1 MRSRAPAILAA
12 LVIAG
17 SSLQAQEPA
26 GAPLIK
32 RIDSLVDDYMTSKK
46 APAVSVAVLH
56 GQDTVLMRGY
66 GLASREANRKA
77 DASTVYEIGS
87 ITKQFTS
94 SGIMRLVER
103 GKVSLDDPISKY
115 VPDLPAHE
123 QNVKIRQLL
132 NHTSGVHNYTA
143 SPEWMKTWSQD
154 LTPRQVVAFVDKD
167 TLDFPSGT
175 RYSYSNTG
183 YVLLGMVIEKASGQP
198 YATFVQKEFFGPL
211 GLTQTSYCPSHP
223 TDSRFAVG
231 YQMKNDTL
239 KVADYLSMTHPF
251 SAGAICSTVR
261 DLVKWQRALVAGK
274 VVSPKSF
281 EQMTTPDSLPGGRRM
296 NYGFGLTVGQMGSK
310 KVIAHGGG
318 IFGFTTAG
326 LFVPED
332 AINVAVFTNSEG
344 GPDALA
350 ANIARAVMG
359 IPLVKPPQPV
369 VASPLRDID
378 RDRIPGVYD
387 FGQLVIHVTVE
398 GGRLMAQAEGP
409 GQGKFP
415 LIHVGGLRFG
425 TQVDPTLFITFL
437 DENGKITKA
446 QFTQRGSPPV
456 EGTRKP

>member
-1 MRSRAPAILAA
+1 MRSSALLAA
-12 LVIAG
+12 FMIAG
-17 SSLQAQEPA
+17 SRLYAQEPG
-26 GAPLIK
+26 GAPLVA
-32 RIDSLVDDYMTSKK
+32 RIDSLVNDYMTSKN

-66 GLASREANRKA
+66 GLANREANQKA

-123 QNVKIRQLL
+123 QNIKIRQLL

-143 SPEWMKTWSQD
+143 SSEWAKTWKQD
-154 LTPRQVVAFVDKD
+154 YSPRQIVAFVDKD

-183 YVLLGMVIEKASGQP
+183 YVLLGMVIEKASGQS
-198 YATFVQKEFFGPL
+198 YAKFVDREFFGPL
-211 GLTQTSYCPSHP
+211 GLTQTSYCPSRA
-223 TDSRFAVG
+223 TDSHAAVG
-231 YQMKNDTL
+231 YQMKGDTMR
-239 KVADYLSMTHPF
+239 VADYLSMTHPF
-251 SAGAICSTVR
+251 SAGALCSTVR

-296 NYGFGLTVGQMGSK
+296 NYGFGLTVGQVGSK
-310 KVIAHGGG
+310 KMIAHGGG

-326 LFVPED
+326 VFIPED
-332 AINVAVFTNSEG
+332 AINIAVFTNSEG

-359 IPLVKPPQPV
+359 LPLVAPPARL
-369 VASPLRDID
+369 VAAPLRDID
-378 RDRIPGVYD
+378 RDRMPGVYD
-387 FGQLVIHVTVE
+387 FGQLVIRVTVE
-398 GGRLMAQAEGP
+398 NGRLMAQAEGA

-415 LIHVGGLRFG
+415 LVHVGGFRFG
-425 TQVDPTLFITFL
+425 TQADPTLFITFV
-437 DENGKITKA
+437 DDNGNITKA
-446 QFTQRGSPPV
+446 QFTQRGSPPI

>member
-1 MRSRAPAILAA
+1 MRSRALLAV
-12 LVIAG
+12 LMLTG
-17 SSLQAQEPA
+17 SRLYAQEPA

-32 RIDSLVDDYMTSKK
+32 RIDSLVNDYMTSKK
-46 APAVSVAVLH
+46 APSVSVAVLH
-56 GQDTVLMRGY
+56 GPDTVLMRGY
-66 GLASREANRKA
+66 GLASREANKQA

-132 NHTSGVHNYTA
+132 NHTSGVHNYTS
-143 SPEWMKTWSQD
+143 SPEWMKTWKAD
-154 LTPRQVVAFVDKD
+154 YTPRQIVAFVDKD
-167 TLDFPSGT
+167 SLDFPSGT

-183 YVLLGMVIEKASGQP
+183 YVLLGMVIEKASGQT
-198 YATFVQKEFFGPL
+198 YANFVQREFFGPL
-211 GLTQTSYCPSHP
+211 GLTQTTYCPSHP
-223 TDSRFAVG
+223 TDAHYAVG
-231 YQMKNDTL
+231 YQMKGDTMR
-239 KVADYLSMTHPF
+239 VADYLSMTHPF

-261 DLVKWQRALVAGK
+261 DLVKWQRALVGGK
-274 VVSPKSF
+274 VVSAKSF

-296 NYGFGLTVGQMGSK
+296 NYGFGLTVGQVGNK
-310 KVIAHGGG
+310 KMVAHGGG

-326 LFVPED
+326 VFIPED
-332 AINVAVFTNSEG
+332 QINIAVFTNSEG

-359 IPLVKPPQPV
+359 IPLVAPPARL

-378 RDRIPGVYD
+378 RDRMPGVYD
-387 FGQLVIHVTVE
+387 FGQLVIRVTVE
-398 GGRLMAQAEGP
+398 DGRLMAQAEGQ

-415 LIHVGGLRFG
+415 LVHVGGFKFG
-425 TQVDPTLFITFL
+425 TQVDPTLFITFV

-446 QFTQRGSPPV
+446 RFTQRGSPPV

>member
-1 MRSRAPAILAA
+1 MFTGSRLY
-12 LVIAG
+12 
-17 SSLQAQEPA
+17 AQEPA

-32 RIDSLVDDYMTSKK
+32 RIDSLVNEYMVSKK
-46 APAVSVAVLH
+46 APSVSVAVLH
-56 GQDTVLMRGY
+56 GPDTVLMRGY
-66 GLASREANRKA
+66 GLASREANKQA

-132 NHTSGVHNYTA
+132 NHTSGVHNYTS
-143 SPEWMKTWSQD
+143 SPEWMKTWKED
-154 LTPRQVVAFVDKD
+154 YTPRQIVGFVDKD
-167 TLDFPSGT
+167 SLDFPSGT

-183 YVLLGMVIEKASGQP
+183 YVLLGMVIEKASGQT
-198 YATFVQKEFFGPL
+198 YANFVQREFFGPL
-211 GLTQTSYCPSHP
+211 GLTQTTYCPSHP
-223 TDSRFAVG
+223 TDAHYAVG
-231 YQMKNDTL
+231 YQMKGDTMR
-239 KVADYLSMTHPF
+239 VADYLSMTHPF

-261 DLVKWQRALVAGK
+261 DLVKWQRARMDGK
-274 VVSPKSF
+274 VVSAKSF

-296 NYGFGLTVGQMGSK
+296 NYGFGLTVGQVGNK
-310 KVIAHGGG
+310 KMVAHGGG

-326 LFVPED
+326 VFIPED
-332 AINVAVFTNSEG
+332 QINVAVFTNSEG

-359 IPLVKPPQPV
+359 IPLVAPPARL

-378 RDRIPGVYD
+378 RDRMPGVYD

-398 GGRLMAQAEGP
+398 DGRLMAQAEGQ

-415 LIHVGGLRFG
+415 LVHVGGFKFG
-425 TQVDPTLFITFL
+425 TQVDPTLFITFV

-446 QFTQRGSPPV
+446 RFTQRGSPPV

>member
-1 MRSRAPAILAA
+1 MRSRALLAV
-12 LVIAG
+12 LMFTG
-17 SSLQAQEPA
+17 SRLYAQEPA

-32 RIDSLVDDYMTSKK
+32 RIDSLVNEYMVSKK
-46 APAVSVAVLH
+46 APSVSVAVLH
-56 GQDTVLMRGY
+56 GPDTVLMRGY
-66 GLASREANRKA
+66 GLASREANKQA

-132 NHTSGVHNYTA
+132 NHTSGVHNYTS
-143 SPEWMKTWSQD
+143 SPEWMKTWKED
-154 LTPRQVVAFVDKD
+154 YAPRQIVGFVDKD
-167 TLDFPSGT
+167 SLDFASGT

-183 YVLLGMVIEKASGQP
+183 YVLIGMVIEKASGQT
-198 YATFVQKEFFGPL
+198 YANFVQREFFGPL
-211 GLTQTSYCPSHP
+211 GLTQTTYCPSHP
-223 TDSRFAVG
+223 TDAHYAVG
-231 YQMKNDTL
+231 YQMKGDTMR
-239 KVADYLSMTHPF
+239 VADYLSMTHPF

-261 DLVKWQRALVAGK
+261 DLVKWQRALVGGK
-274 VVSPKSF
+274 VVSAKSF

-296 NYGFGLTVGQMGSK
+296 NYGFGLTVGQVGNK
-310 KVIAHGGG
+310 KMVAHGGG

-326 LFVPED
+326 VFIPED
-332 AINVAVFTNSEG
+332 QINVAVFTNSEG

-359 IPLVKPPQPV
+359 IPLVAPPARV

-378 RDRIPGVYD
+378 RDRMPGVYD

-398 GGRLMAQAEGP
+398 DGRLMAQAEGQ

-415 LIHVGGLRFG
+415 LVHVGGFKFG
-425 TQVDPTLFITFL
+425 TQVDPTLFITFV

-446 QFTQRGSPPV
+446 RFTQRGSPPV

>member
-1 MRSRAPAILAA
+1 MRSRVLLALMLA
-12 LVIAG
+12 VA
-17 SSLQAQEPA
+17 SPVYAQEPA

-32 RIDSLVDDYMTSKK
+32 RIDSLVNDYMTVKK
-46 APAVSVAVLH
+46 VPAVSVAVLH
-56 GQDTVLMRGY
+56 GQDTVVMRGY
-66 GLASREANRKA
+66 GLASREANRQA

-132 NHTSGVHNYTA
+132 NHTSGVHNYTS
-143 SPEWMKTWSQD
+143 SPEWAKTWKD
-154 LTPRQVVAFVDKD
+154 DYTPRQIVAFVDKD

-198 YATFVQKEFFGPL
+198 YPTFVQREFFGPL
-211 GLTQTSYCPSHP
+211 GLTQTSYCPSRA
-223 TDSRFAVG
+223 TDPHFAVG
-231 YQMKNDTL
+231 YQMKGDTMRT
-239 KVADYLSMTHPF
+239 ADYLSMTHPF
-251 SAGAICSTVR
+251 AAGAICSTVR

-274 VVSPKSF
+274 VVSAKSF

-296 NYGFGLTVGQMGSK
+296 NYGFGLTVSQMGSK
-310 KVIAHGGG
+310 KVVAHGGG

-326 LFVPED
+326 MFIPED
-332 AINVAVFTNSEG
+332 QINVAVFTNSEG

-359 IPLVKPPQPV
+359 IPLVTPPKVPTAV
-369 VASPLRDID
+369 PLRDID

-398 GGRLMAQAEGP
+398 GGRLMAQAEGQ

-415 LIHVGGLRFG
+415 LIHVGGLKFG
-425 TQVDPTLFITFL
+425 AQVDPTLFITFV
-437 DENGKITKA
+437 DENGTITKA

>member
-1 MRSRAPAILAA
+1 MLAVA
-12 LVIAG
+12 SPVY
-17 SSLQAQEPA
+17 AQEPA

-32 RIDSLVDDYMTSKK
+32 RIDSLVNDYMTVKK
-46 APAVSVAVLH
+46 VPAVSVAVLH
-56 GQDTVLMRGY
+56 GQDTVVMRRY
-66 GLASREANRKA
+66 GLASREANRQA

-132 NHTSGVHNYTA
+132 NHTSGVHNYTS
-143 SPEWMKTWSQD
+143 SPEWAKTWKD
-154 LTPRQVVAFVDKD
+154 DYTPRQIVAFVDKD

-198 YATFVQKEFFGPL
+198 YATFVQREFFGPL
-211 GLTQTSYCPSHP
+211 GLTQTSYCPSRA
-223 TDSRFAVG
+223 TDPHFAVG
-231 YQMKNDTL
+231 YQMKGDTMRT
-239 KVADYLSMTHPF
+239 ADYLSMTHPF
-251 SAGAICSTVR
+251 AAGAICSTVR

-274 VVSPKSF
+274 VVSAKSF
-281 EQMTTPDSLPGGRRM
+281 EQMTTPYSLPGGRRM
-296 NYGFGLTVGQMGSK
+296 NYGFGLTVSQMGSK
-310 KVIAHGGG
+310 KVVAHGGG

-326 LFVPED
+326 MFIPED
-332 AINVAVFTNSEG
+332 QINVAVFTNSEG

-359 IPLVKPPQPV
+359 IPLVTPPKVPTAV
-369 VASPLRDID
+369 PLRDID

-398 GGRLMAQAEGP
+398 GGRLMAQAEGQ

-415 LIHVGGLRFG
+415 LIHVGGLKFG
-425 TQVDPTLFITFL
+425 AQVDPTLFITFV
-437 DENGKITKA
+437 DENGTITKA